1 MKSKEITFWDHKSIN
16 GFEQLLEELDLPNSD
31 KVYWEL
37 LKGKPL
43 HPVLFAQLMD
53 VPIYKA
59 HEIIKLY
66 GETNRDGN
74 ITGYVGL
81 SLNKTAHQL
90 NFDNKSL
97 YAWCA
102 MDTILLPRYLMHRW
116 EIISKDPITGN
127 PVKLSISDNLLE
139 WTKPVPIFISWI
151 EKADSCDIRSSFC
164 QYSNFFENELSA
176 NKWRIKNPT
185 GNIYPVEQFFS
196 NSSGSKCC

>member
-1 MKSKEITFWDHKSIN
+1 MKSKEITFGDHKSIN

-43 HPVLFAQLMD
+43 HPVLFAKLMD
-53 VPIYKA
+53 VPINKA
-59 HEIIKLY
+59 HEIIQLY
-66 GETNRDGN
+66 GETNKEGD
-74 ITGYVGL
+74 ITGYLGL

-102 MDTILLPRYLMHRW
+102 MDTILLPRYLIHRW

-127 PVKLSISDNLLE
+127 HVKLSISDNLLE
-139 WTKPVPIFISWI
+139 WTKPVPVFISWM

-164 QYSNFFENELSA
+164 QYSYFFESELSA
-176 NKWRIKNPT
+176 NKWQIKNPIA
-185 GNIYPVEQFFS
+185 NIYPVEQFFS
-196 NSSGSKCC
+196 GSSGMKCC